1 MALYAA
7 CTIFKH
13 KVRRCKLRSRSQT
26 QYETGEQGRNTASFT
41 LCNKDIHICSVALKE
56 SVYIYNRCCCILLC
70 FPGKHSTFFTQIV
83 VMQTC
88 ACIIGAIRAILV
100 SNPRAKRFQI
110 TPELPSNRRRVLA
123 PLWPTQRRAFL
134 PETSD
139 NPWRMVRMK
148 SPAWFRIIAQP
159 PPTKQPS
166 GKHEAAGIWKLDVS
180 VTADFQI
187 FPV

>member
-1 MALYAA
+1 MPHVPYLSIKCGVANWGRAV
-7 CTIFKH
+7 KH
-13 KVRRCKLRSRSQT
+13 NMKLGNKV
-26 QYETGEQGRNTASFT
+26 GT
-41 LCNKDIHICSVALKE
+41 LHHLHCVTKIYKHVQWLLKKVCI
-56 SVYIYNRCCCILLC
+56 STYNRCCCILLC

-148 SPAWFRIIAQP
+148 SPAWFRIAQP